1 MISTF
6 LIIFLITCG
15 GFALTYLYEKEDS
28 LLARLAAGNVVGSA
42 IFGTVAFLLACFF
55 GLSVVTAAIA
65 LIITILPVL
74 LFRKKDFQRRFKKN
88 WYDAKS
94 RLYGAS
100 LKSFLRFVYYV
111 FIFIVLWFFFERAM
125 IVTSEGVLTG
135 GSQNLGD
142 LPFHLG
148 AIFSFT
154 EGNNFPPENPS
165 FANAKF
171 TYPFLADFVTAC
183 FMKLGA
189 NVREAMLLQNV
200 FLGFSLVVL
209 LEKFAFKL
217 TNNKT
222 AGKIAPMLLL
232 FSGGLG
238 FVWFFKDY
246 WQSAQSLT
254 EILWKLPQDYTIGE
268 KFRWGNSLV
277 VLFLTQRS
285 LLFGMPLTLIALI
298 KVWEIFNGDNSAG
311 EQRSG
316 GVEEKRN
323 GGVKEKRS
331 KGVKETDLKNSELN
345 KDGAKNTEIS
355 SIPPLLRSSTPL
367 RLYASTFIVGL
378 LAGMLP
384 LIHVH
389 SLAALFVVCAMLFFF
404 RYDRWRE
411 WLAFGVGVSI
421 VAVPELIWSL
431 TGSASNLSKFIEPH
445 FGWDAGKQNIIVF
458 WAKNIGLFAPVL
470 IAGLVLLLMRK
481 DENAEVNPKS
491 KIQSPKSA
499 DLLIFYLPFAFLFL
513 VSNSLKLAP
522 WEWDNI
528 KVLIYWFVGSLPFA
542 ALALAWVWEKN
553 IGLKIAA
560 AACFIALTLSGALDV
575 WRTISGQINYNVF
588 SKDAVQIA
596 ELIKLRTAP
605 NAMFLN
611 APTYN
616 SAVVL
621 SGRRSLM
628 RYSGHLG
635 SYGIDYTGRESEVKR
650 IYEGTA
656 LAERLLQKNNI
667 EYVIISPEE
676 MGNLTVREE
685 FFYKYPIIA
694 EVGEYKVFKVK

>member
-6 LIIFLITCG
+6 LLIFLITCG

-28 LLARLAAGNVVGSA
+28 VLARLAAGNVVGSA
-42 IFGTVAFLLACFF
+42 IFGTSAFLLACFF
-55 GLSVVTAAIA
+55 GLSAVTVFIA
-65 LIITILPVL
+65 LAVTLLPLL
-74 LFRKKDFQRRFKKN
+74 LFWRSKDFYNRYKSDLNR
-88 WYDAKS
+88 AKGK
-94 RLYGAS
+94 LDGADYR
-100 LKSFLRFVYYV
+100 KILRFAYYV
-111 FIFIVLWFFFERAM
+111 FILLVLWFFFERAM
-125 IVTSEGVLTG
+125 IVRDEGIFTG

-154 EGNNFPPENPS
+154 EGGNFPPENPS

-189 NVREAMLLQNV
+189 GVREAMLLQNV
-200 FLGFSLVVL
+200 SLGFSLVVL
-209 LEKFAFKL
+209 LEKFARKL

-222 AGKIAPMLLL
+222 AGKIAPLLLL

-246 WQSAQSLT
+246 WQGTQSLT

-285 LLFGMPLTLIALI
+285 LLFGMPLTLIALM
-298 KVWEIFNGDNSAG
+298 KVWEIFSAKTA
-311 EQRSG
+311 E
-316 GVEEKRN
+316 EEKKRK
-323 GGVKEKRS
+323 GEEVKRR
-331 KGVKETDLKNSELN
+331 KGETKTDSDTSELD
-345 KDGAKNTEIS
+345 KDAAQNAATAS
-355 SIPPLLRSSTPL
+355 SPLLLFSS
-367 RLYASTFIVGL
+367 SSFIVGL
-378 LAGMLP
+378 IAGMLP

-404 RYDRWRE
+404 RFDRWRE
-411 WLAFGVGVSI
+411 WIAFGVGVSI
-421 VAVPELIWSL
+421 VAVPELVWSL

-445 FGWDAGKQNIIVF
+445 FGWDAGKQNILAF

-470 IAGLVLLLMRK
+470 IGGLILLLMRK
-481 DENAEVNPKS
+481 DEADEPKTKDQNPKAGN
-491 KIQSPKSA
+491 PKAES
-499 DLLIFYLPFAFLFL
+499 LLIFYLPFAFLFL

-542 ALALAWVWEKN
+542 ALALAWAWEKSTA
-553 IGLKIAA
+553 LKIAA
-560 AACFIALTLSGALDV
+560 AACFILLTLSGALDV
-575 WRTISGQINYNVF
+575 WRTISGQINYSVF

-596 ELIKLRTAP
+596 ELIKLRTEP

-621 SGRRSLM
+621 TGRRSLM
-628 RYSGHLG
+628 RYSGHLS
-635 SYGIDYTGRESEVKR
+635 SYGIDYTGRETEVKR

-656 LAERLLQKNNI
+656 LADRLLQKNNI

-676 MGNLTVREE
+676 TGNLSVREE

-694 EVGEYKVFKVK
+694 EVGEYKVFKIKN